1 VTSLLRH
8 VKAVQ
13 NVTLP
18 GERLPFKLAD
28 EHVGWIPKS
37 ATDLL
42 LAQDFGCFLN
52 EGAMVLPW
60 AEDLPALAR
69 AVAKAGGF
77 RFRDEPF
84 DVCVEFDGKVLTT
97 VDRGALPY
105 FGIRAEGVH
114 VNGIVQR
121 PDGFH
126 LWIAQRAA
134 DRPMDPGKLDHIF
147 AGGISA
153 GMDADETLL
162 KEGREEANLPPDIVN
177 RAVYAGSLRYI
188 TQRPEGLRRDRIHCY
203 DLILPD
209 GVKPTASDG
218 EVAQF
223 ALWRIDRVIE
233 TLRNTD
239 RFKFNVSLVLIDFL
253 LRWRLLP
260 DTEETRELMGIF
272 RK

>member
-1 VTSLLRH
+1 MTSLLRH

-18 GERLPFKLAD
+18 GDWLPFRLAD
-28 EHVGWIPKS
+28 EQVGWIPKAAS
-37 ATDLL
+37 NLL
-42 LAQDFGCFLN
+42 LAQSFGCFLS

-69 AVAKAGGF
+69 AVADAGAF
-77 RFRDEPF
+77 RFRHEPF
-84 DVCVEFDGKVLTT
+84 DVCAEFDGKVLTT
-97 VDRGALPY
+97 IDRGALPW

-134 DRPMDPGKLDHIF
+134 DRPLDPGKLDHIF

-153 GMDADETLL
+153 GMDAEGTLL
-162 KEGREEANLPPDIVN
+162 KEAREEAALTPEIVN

-188 TQRPEGLRRDRIHCY
+188 TLRPEGLRRDRIHCY
-203 DLILPD
+203 DLVLPN
-209 GVKPTASDG
+209 GITPMASDG
-218 EVAQF
+218 EVAEF

-233 TLRNTD
+233 TLRTTD

-260 DTEETRELMGIF
+260 DTEETRQLMDIF